1 MKAKIT
7 KPDGTILELDDVTVL
22 DLVTLGLGMN
32 WPVVSVPSVWSKTI
46 TGTCDHEYPNP
57 WFGVV
62 PPSCKKCG
70 QPGMPTT
77 YGAVTVTVVPQ

>member
-7 KPDGTILELDDVTVL
+7 KPDGTILELDDVTAL
-22 DLVTLGLGMN
+22 DLVTLGLGPS
-32 WPVVSVPSVWSKTI
+32 WPVVTMSWPNISV
-46 TGTCDHEYPNP
+46 CDHEYPNP

-70 QPGMPTT
+70 QQSMPAYGTT
-77 YGAVTVTVVPQ
+77 YFAAPPQ